1 MLAKSCNFEDVDAK
15 KYQDE
20 VVLGSF
26 IRGIE
31 ESSIR
36 QRLLE
41 FKTLTLSEAISN
53 AEKSTSTRQHW

>member
-1 MLAKSCNFEDVDAK
+1 MLARSCNFEDVDAR

-26 IRGIE
+26 IRGIQ
-31 ESSIR
+31 ESTIR

-41 FKTLTLSEAISN
+41 SKTLTFNKTVSN
-53 AEKSTSTRQHW
+53 AEM